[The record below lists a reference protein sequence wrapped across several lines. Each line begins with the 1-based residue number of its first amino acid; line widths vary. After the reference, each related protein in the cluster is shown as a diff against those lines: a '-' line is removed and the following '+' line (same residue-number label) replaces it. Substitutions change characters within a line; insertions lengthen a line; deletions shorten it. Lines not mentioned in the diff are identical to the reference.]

1 MECLVYR
8 RGEAVGTLKIEE
20 DGLYWM
26 LIARIPAGPE
36 ILRLYVP
43 EPVGVFVPEGDVLTC
58 RRRISRAR
66 LPTLPTC
73 ACAWCE
79 ADALWSS
86 EEDGMRR
93 RYTQEG
99 TQIAVRWQTDAP
111 MAFPAAPDRLKPIV
125 IEGAVYLR
133 CLLPYGD
140 Q

>member
-1 MECLVYR
+1 MECLIYR
-8 RGEAVGTLKIEE
+8 RGKAVGSLKIEE
-20 DGLYWM
+20 DGLYRV
-26 LIARIPAGPE
+26 LTARIPADPE

-43 EPVGVFVPEGDVLTC
+43 EAMGVFVPEDGGLIC

-66 LPTLPTC
+66 FPSQPAF

-86 EEDGMRR
+86 EREGVRR
-93 RYTQEG
+93 RYTREG
-99 TQIAVRWQTDAP
+99 TQIAVRWQTETP
-111 MAFPAAPDRLKPIV
+111 IAFPAAPERLKPIV
-125 IEGAVYLR
+125 IEGSVYLT